1 MEFDKRTVRNI
12 MLLAVA
18 IIAVYQIFDN
28 VNSILGFISTCFQVI
43 FPFVLGL
50 GIAFVLNVPLR
61 FFEERIVKLSKKKG
75 AIYRKRRAVSFV
87 LTLCTVLGII
97 ALVVLLVMPQMAD
110 TVAQVIDR
118 IPKFTVT
125 VSGWLKDL
133 QDKIPKLKETIGD
146 LEEGWGMIGEAL
158 SKLTSDQIAGMFN
171 STVGII
177 SGLIS
182 GVVSFFIAVVFACY
196 VLFQKE
202 TLSEQCKKLM
212 FGLFPVKTADRI
224 IDTARLADDTFSRFM
239 VGQCLEAVILSL
251 MFIVTMTVL
260 RMPYAVM
267 IGCVIGVMSLIPIV
281 GAFMGCF
288 IGAFLIIMVSPMQAL
303 IFVIMFLILQ
313 QIEGNLVY
321 PHVVGNSVGLPSIWV
336 LVAVALGGNVM
347 GVAGMIIGIPVVSML
362 YVLLSKYVNAKLM
375 VRQVPEYKWRNHE
388 KKRIRRNG
396 KRDVRKK
403 KQK

>member
-1 MEFDKRTVRNI
+1 MEFDKKTFRNI
-12 MLLAVA
+12 MLLAAA
-18 IIAVYQIFDN
+18 IIVVYQVFDN
-28 VNSILGFISTCFQVI
+28 VNNILEFISACFQMI

-61 FFEERIVKLSKKKG
+61 FFEDKIARLCKNKG
-75 AIYRKRRAVSFV
+75 FIYKKRRAVSFV
-87 LTLCTVLGII
+87 ITLCTVLGII
-97 ALVVLLVMPQMAD
+97 ALVVLLVMPQLAA
-110 TVAQVIDR
+110 TVTQVVER

-133 QDKIPKLKETIGD
+133 QEKIPKLKETIGD

-182 GVVSFFIAVVFACY
+182 GVVSFFVAVVFACY

-202 TLSEQCKKLM
+202 TLSEQSKKLL
-212 FGLFPVKTADRI
+212 FGIFSSKTADRI

-251 MFIVTMTVL
+251 MFIVSMTIL
-260 RMPYAVM
+260 QMPYAVM
-267 IGCVIGVMSLIPIV
+267 IGCVIGVMSLVPIV

-288 IGAFLIIMVSPMQAL
+288 IGAFLIVMVSPMQAL
-303 IFVIMFLILQ
+303 VFVIMFLILQ
-313 QIEGNLVY
+313 QIEGNLIY
-321 PHVVGNSVGLPSIWV
+321 PHVVGNSVGLPSVWV
-336 LVAVALGGNVM
+336 LVAVTLGGNVM
-347 GVAGMIIGIPVVSML
+347 GVAGMIIGIPFVSMV
-362 YVLLSKYVNAKLM
+362 YVLLSKYINAKLM
-375 VRQVPEYKWRNHE
+375 VRQVPEYKWRNRVNKR
-388 KKRIRRNG
+388 KKRTG
-396 KRDVRKK
+396 KK
-403 KQK
+403 

>member
-1 MEFDKRTVRNI
+1 

-28 VNSILGFISTCFQVI
+28 VNNILGFINTCFQMI

-61 FFEERIVKLSKKKG
+61 FFEDRIGGLCRKKGFLYKKK
-75 AIYRKRRAVSFV
+75 RAVSFV
-87 LTLCTVLGII
+87 LTLCTVIGII
-97 ALVVLLVMPQMAD
+97 ALVVLLVMPQLAD
-110 TVAQVIDR
+110 TVTQVVER
-118 IPKFTVT
+118 VPKFTVT
-125 VSGWLKDL
+125 VSGWLRDL
-133 QDKIPKLKETIGD
+133 QEKIPKLKEAIGD

-158 SKLTSDQIAGMFN
+158 SKLTSDQIAGMFS

-182 GVVSFFIAVVFACY
+182 GVVSFFVAVVFACY

-202 TLSEQCKKLM
+202 TLSEQCKKLL
-212 FGLFPVKTADRI
+212 FGIFTPKMADRI

-251 MFIVTMTVL
+251 MFIITMSVL
-260 RMPYAVM
+260 GMPYAVM

-281 GAFMGCF
+281 GAFLGCF
-288 IGAFLIIMVSPMQAL
+288 IGAFLIVMVSPMQAL
-303 IFVIMFLILQ
+303 VFIIVFLILQ
-313 QIEGNLVY
+313 QIEGNLIY

-336 LVAVALGGNVM
+336 LVAVTLGGNVM
-347 GVAGMIIGIPVVSML
+347 GVAGMIIGIPFVSMV
-362 YVLLSKYVNAKLM
+362 YVMLSKYVNAKLM
-375 VRQVPEYKWRNHE
+375 VRKVPDYKWRNRE
-388 KKRIRRNG
+388 RRRKKRTE
-396 KRDVRKK
+396 KRTKK
-403 KQK
+403 ES